1 MKELN
6 IYLKN
11 ALDRLNDDELMEEKG
26 EEEIKRTNA
35 ISKASQTIINNINL
49 KIKIK
54 ELAKIENKEI
64 KDMEIELDMYDD

>member
-6 IYLKN
+6 VYLKN
-11 ALDRLNDDELMEEKG
+11 ALDRLNDDKLMEEKG
-26 EEEIKRTNA
+26 EKEIKRINA

-64 KDMEIELDMYDD
+64 KDIEIELDMYDD